1 MRCAPSC
8 HFHEGGLAP
17 RLTATSRSL
26 RYDLDAALDPHNSGV
41 LVVQLQSGGNGGLKN
56 GHAGGNGRAR
66 GRALGSEL
74 ESKNGECTIM

>member
-1 MRCAPSC
+1 VLARGSEAKAPTD
-8 HFHEGGLAP
+8 
-17 RLTATSRSL
+17 LTLTLSFRAR

-41 LVVQLQSGGNGGLKN
+41 LIVQLQSAGNGGLPN
-56 GHAGGNGRAR
+56 GHAGAGNGRAR